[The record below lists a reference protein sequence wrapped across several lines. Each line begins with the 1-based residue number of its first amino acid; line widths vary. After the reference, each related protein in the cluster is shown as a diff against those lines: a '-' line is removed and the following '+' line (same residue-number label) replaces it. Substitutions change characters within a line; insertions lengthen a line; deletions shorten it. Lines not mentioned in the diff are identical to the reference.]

1 MPDAS
6 TSGRLRRLARE
17 TFGWRD
23 LRPEQLT
30 AMRHVLDGDDVL
42 VVMPTGSGKSA
53 IYQLP
58 TMLLPGPAIVVSPL
72 IALQRDQIGSLGE
85 AGAPEAVAVNSAQG
99 ARDTEE
105 AFEAA
110 TAGDAEYLFLSP
122 EQLAKDDV
130 LDRLAGSD
138 PALLVVDEAHCVS
151 AWGHDFRP
159 DYLRLRHAAEYV
171 GRPPVLALTATAGGP
186 VRDDIVE
193 KLGLR
198 DPARVVA
205 GFDRPNLHLAARETA
220 DDDSRAGT
228 VAEHVARA
236 AKPGL
241 VYTATRRD
249 TERLA
254 RLLRARDVRA
264 EAFHA
269 GLRAPERGRVQD
281 AFMAGE
287 VDVVVATSAFG
298 MGIDKPD
305 VRFVVHAAP
314 PDSLDSYYQQIGRAG
329 RDGEPAHAL
338 LVHRGGD
345 FGLQRFLTSRSLD
358 EDAVRE
364 LGRAIRRHEGRL
376 RPADA
381 EAATGRSHR
390 AVTRDLNLLEQAGV
404 VRRTRRGE
412 LTWAGG
418 DTDPVRA
425 AAEELER
432 RQRLDRSRVEVLR
445 EYAETRTCR
454 RRFLLGYFGQD
465 LPGPCGFCDRCD
477 EGSAAE
483 HAPAEHTRAE
493 FPLRS
498 RVRHREWGEGNVVTQ
513 AADRI
518 TVLFDDAG
526 YRTLSLAAVREQGLL
541 THG

>member
-1 MPDAS
+1 MPD
-6 TSGRLRRLARE
+6 TSIPGRLRRLARKA
-17 TFGWRD
+17 FGWRE
-23 LRPEQLT
+23 LSPEQLT
-30 AMRHVLDGDDVL
+30 AMEHVLDGDDVL

-85 AGAPEAVAVNSAQG
+85 ADAPEAVAVNSAQG

-130 LDRLAGSD
+130 LDRLADSD
-138 PALLVVDEAHCVS
+138 PALFVVDEAHCVS

-220 DDDSRAGT
+220 DDDSRVEIVAG
-228 VAEHVARA
+228 HVTGA

-241 VYTATRRD
+241 VYTATRAD

-254 RLLRARDVRA
+254 EVLRERDVRA

-269 GLRAPERGRVQD
+269 GLRAVERRRVQD
-281 AFMAGE
+281 AFMAGD

-329 RDGEPAHAL
+329 RDGEPAGAL
-338 LVHRGGD
+338 LVHRGED
-345 FGLQRFLTSRSLD
+345 FGLQRFLASQSLD
-358 EDAVRE
+358 EAAVRE
-364 LGRAIRRHEGRL
+364 LADVIRRHEGRL
-376 RPADA
+376 RLADA

-390 AVTRDLNLLEQAGV
+390 RVTRDLNLLEQAGV

-412 LTWAGG
+412 LTWAGDG
-418 DTDPVRA
+418 TDPVRA
-425 AAEELER
+425 AAAELER

-465 LPGPCGFCDRCD
+465 LPRACGLCDRCD
-477 EGSAAE
+477 AGTAVE
-483 HAPAEHTRAE
+483 HAPAEDTRAE

-498 RVRHREWGEGNVVTQ
+498 RVRHPEWGAGNVVAQ
-513 AADRI
+513 EADRI

-526 YRTLSLAAVREQGLL
+526 YRTLSLAAVREHGLL